1 MRVLIIIAL
10 LSMSAHSMD
19 RVLAKMGGSPRKDEK
34 KGKEERPR
42 SPRGK
47 EEKHIAP
54 KDNKEK
60 VAVDNLKDEKSTEI
74 PRDSTLTRFAAR
86 RTSDVSG
93 RTSKSESPSSSKSPM
108 RSSTVGKRGSLDW
121 TLALG
126 ETVRQI
132 HIDESLKKWGEKD
145 AAEEHLKKLFE
156 EFSTADQ
163 KRQQEIYCIIM
174 RTSVV
179 SATKE
184 AMASNFFEVS
194 HKIATLALYNIPNFW
209 TTNMEEAR
217 NETNTLYKALYDA
230 KEAYVNQLSAQAPK
244 RNKWA
249 CEKVALTNHNSPIFK
264 LLAQI
269 EALKAKYPQYSKEL
283 EPEVFLLPEP
293 KKT

>member
-1 MRVLIIIAL
+1 
-10 LSMSAHSMD
+10 MSAHSMD

-34 KGKEERPR
+34 KGKEEKPR

-47 EEKHIAP
+47 EEKHITP

-60 VAVDNLKDEKSTEI
+60 AAVDNLKDEKPTEI

-93 RTSKSESPSSSKSPM
+93 RTSKSESPSSLKNSM
-108 RSSTVGKRGSLDW
+108 RSQTVGKRGSLDW
-121 TLALG
+121 TLAVS

-145 AAEEHLKKLFE
+145 AVEENLKKLFE

-184 AMASNFFEVS
+184 AMASNFFEIS

-249 CEKVALTNHNSPIFK
+249 CEKVALTNPYSPIVK

-283 EPEVFLLPEP
+283 EPEIFSLPEP